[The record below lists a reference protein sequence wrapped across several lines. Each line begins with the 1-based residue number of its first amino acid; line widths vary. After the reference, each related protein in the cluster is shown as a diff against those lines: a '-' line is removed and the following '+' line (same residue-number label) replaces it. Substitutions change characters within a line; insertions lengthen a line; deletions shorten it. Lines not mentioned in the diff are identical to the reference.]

1 MLTLSDTPLEE
12 QTIRFE
18 IYDQDDTSGDDFMG
32 KKHHQ
37 LFCMIINFHKE
48 PNDSLGFECR
58 RNMIQ
63 KTVLTNVINLQM
75 SLAYMK

>member
-32 KKHHQ
+32 KKHHH
-37 LFCMIINFHKE
+37 F
-48 PNDSLGFECR
+48 
-58 RNMIQ
+58 
-63 KTVLTNVINLQM
+63 V
-75 SLAYMK
+75 